1 MCLDQW
7 APALAMAH
15 GRFTTSNLGGT
26 AIGTGIAADPHF
38 SQVAVQAVGLW
49 EDSTGWVSIA
59 YILDTGG
66 VQVYEYR
73 SYTHM
78 HMLHCHT
85 MRWWVQTAETLWSL
99 QLLNGLLQWLKD
111 DNLFLQSFTSQARS
125 WGLSLVSPWSWRTIW
140 SKPPVVSAP
149 LGRLKCFKS
158 AKCSFW

>member
-1 MCLDQW
+1 MDMTVIHIQYIMCLDQW

-85 MRWWVQTAETLWSL
+85 MR
-99 QLLNGLLQWLKD
+99 
-111 DNLFLQSFTSQARS
+111 
-125 WGLSLVSPWSWRTIW
+125 
-140 SKPPVVSAP
+140 
-149 LGRLKCFKS
+149 
-158 AKCSFW
+158 